1 MLAVVL
7 LWGSTYSGL
16 KAMQAVI
23 PPLGLT
29 GLRAAVSA
37 LALLGVSFLL
47 GVRGPRP
54 TRTDLRDLVVLG
66 LTGGTLF
73 QLCLV
78 GGIALTTPSHSA
90 LITALSPV
98 LAALFAW
105 LRLGER
111 LGPLRSLG
119 ILLAFGGVALIVT
132 QGGALGGGQLLGD
145 LVSLGAA
152 VAWAVY
158 SVVGKPILA
167 RRPALEVSAHT
178 LLIGA
183 VPLLPL
189 GLPDLLA
196 VRWSAIAAEMW
207 LLLAYLSFGALAG
220 GYTLWYWALARAA
233 TARVAVF
240 SYLIPVVAVLMSVAV
255 GQEPLTGALAA
266 GTLLVIGGVVI
277 AQLGR

>member
-1 MLAVVL
+1 MLLVTL
-7 LWGSTYSGL
+7 LWGSAYPGL

-23 PPLGLT
+23 PTLGLT
-29 GLRAAVSA
+29 GLRAAMSA
-37 LALLGVSFLL
+37 LALLAVSLL
-47 GVRGPRP
+47 AGVRGPRP
-54 TRTDLRDLVVLG
+54 TRGDLRDLLVLG

-73 QLCLV
+73 QLGLV

-98 LAALFAW
+98 LAGLLAW
-105 LRLGER
+105 LWLGER
-111 LGPLRSLG
+111 LGPLRALG
-119 ILLAFGGVALIVT
+119 ILLALGGVALIVI
-132 QGGALGGGQLLGD
+132 QGGGLGGGRLLGD
-145 LVSLGAA
+145 LLSLGAA
-152 VAWAVY
+152 TAWAVY
-158 SVVGKPILA
+158 SVVGKPVLA

-178 LLIGA
+178 LLIGSA
-183 VPLLPL
+183 PLLLL

-207 LLLAYLSFGALAG
+207 LLLAYLSFGAIGG

-240 SYLIPVVAVLMSVAV
+240 SYLIPVVAVLLSVALD
-255 GQEPLTGALAA
+255 QEPLTGVLVA
-266 GTLLVIGGVVI
+266 GSLLVVGGVVI

>member
-1 MLAVVL
+1 MLLVAL
-7 LWGSTYSGL
+7 LWGSTYPGL
-16 KAMQAVI
+16 KAVQTVI
-23 PPLGLT
+23 PPLGLA
-29 GLRAAVSA
+29 GLRAAASA
-37 LALLGVSFLL
+37 LALLAVSLLL

-54 TRTDLRDLVVLG
+54 TRSDLRDLVVLG

-73 QLCLV
+73 QLCLI
-78 GGIALTTPSHSA
+78 GGIYLTTPSHAA

-98 LAALFAW
+98 LAALLAW
-105 LRLGER
+105 LFVGER
-111 LGPLRSLG
+111 LGPVQAVG

-132 QGGALGGGQLLGD
+132 PRGGLGGGRLLGD

-152 VAWAVY
+152 LAWAVY
-158 SVVGKPILA
+158 SVVGKPLLA

-178 LLIGA
+178 LLIGS

-196 VRWSAIAAEMW
+196 VRWTAIAPAMW
-207 LLLAYLSFGALAG
+207 LLLAYLTFGAIAG

-233 TARVAVF
+233 TARVAAF
-240 SYLIPVVAVLMSVAV
+240 SYLIPVVAVLLSVAV
-255 GQEPLTGALAA
+255 GQEPLTGVLAA
-266 GTLLVIGGVVI
+266 GSLLVIGGVVL